1 MDCSKISAN
10 LAMASCRNAV
20 AGIMGEAILI
30 NFDDWKGATITKST
44 SVITAIS
51 LGTGVYGYKFTSHE
65 RAFEASVQLQR
76 GTYNSAFAHQLI
88 MRAFDRTQ
96 NLKNDINKIANG
108 RYVAI
113 VLNRDSA
120 NPETVYEV
128 YGEENGLV
136 ATAVEFNSTDGDGV
150 AYAITLASEDNARES
165 EVPTS
170 IYVTSLAA
178 TKTMVDALV
187 AANS

>member
-1 MDCSKISAN
+1 
-10 LAMASCRNAV
+10 MASCRNAV

-30 NFDDWKGATITKST
+30 NFDDWKGATITKSS
-44 SVITAIS
+44 SVISAIS
-51 LGTGVYGYKFTSHE
+51 MGTGVYGYKFTSHE
-65 RAFEASVQLQR
+65 RAFEASVQLQK

-113 VLNRDSA
+113 VVNRDSA

-136 ATAVEFNSTDGDGV
+136 ATAIEFNSTDGDGV

-170 IYVTSLAA
+170 IFTNTLDA

-187 AANS
+187 AAES